1 MTGIVL
7 CGGQSTRMGSD
18 KGLLRPEGITWA
30 QAAINKLAELQLPIS
45 LSVNEQQ
52 YNNYAAAFGG
62 IAIITDTVSLQLK
75 GPLLGV
81 LSAHLQ
87 YPLQNLF
94 VLACDM
100 PLMETSVLKELYVL
114 YKQPN
119 QFDAFVFTNDGEP
132 EPLCGIYSAKGLGTI
147 LNLYKENK
155 LTRHSMKFMLE
166 HLNVCFIAINDEQK
180 KCFKNFNAHADLN
193 GE

>member
-1 MTGIVL
+1 MTGLIL
-7 CGGQSTRMGSD
+7 CGGHSIRMGND
-18 KGLLRPEGITWA
+18 KGLLKPDGITWA

-45 LSVNEQQ
+45 LSVNVQQ
-52 YNNYAAAFGG
+52 YNNYTAAFDG
-62 IAIITDTVSLQLK
+62 IDIIEDNASLQLK

-87 YPLQNLF
+87 YPLQDFF

-100 PLMETSVLKELYVL
+100 PLMETSVLKELYDL

-119 QFDAFVFTNDGEP
+119 QYDAFVYTNDGEP
-132 EPLCGIYSAKGLGTI
+132 EPLCGIYCAKGLASI
-147 LNLYKENK
+147 LNMYQENK
-155 LTRHSMKFMLE
+155 LVRHSMKFMLY
-166 HLNVCFIAINDEQK
+166 HLSVCFIAINDEQK